1 MYKINDMNMNGQ
13 PSYVFKNG
21 KHGHIH
27 GARTEQKSYAKLI
40 VLL

>member
-1 MYKINDMNMNGQ
+1 MYKINDVNMNGR

-27 GARTEQKSYAKLI
+27 GARTEQKSYAK
-40 VLL
+40 